1 MVYNTHKPN
10 GTVFCIRQGYL
21 HFSDVT
27 YLLKERD
34 KSEAAGASYQVQP
47 KDNPW
52 KWQEVYLRNGVA
64 SNGNIVFEILNTTYA
79 ETDYLL
85 SYPNE
90 NSYNPEEEGQF
101 LE

>member
-34 KSEAAGASYQVQP
+34 KSEAAGASLKYNQKIIP
-47 KDNPW
+47 G
-52 KWQEVYLRNGVA
+52 NGRKF
-64 SNGNIVFEILNTTYA
+64 I
-79 ETDYLL
+79 
-85 SYPNE
+85 
-90 NSYNPEEEGQF
+90 
-101 LE
+101 